1 MFKFKRLCLIL
12 AASLFLAQGVRAEFT
27 VKVVSSD
34 SSQYKS
40 GKILKE
46 NDRITLKKDQKIILD
61 HKGEN
66 RSFTGLSKLVKAL
79 EKFFGVQRGGFSEA
93 WQVDVLRGEVFCY
106 KPDEPV
112 MLGRSKSD
120 ARQKTT
126 LYLKQVNSTKKP
138 EKLTLPARKTTRAW
152 PLNRLEIIS
161 GQEYEVEIKNRDGKK
176 YFTFYQLP
184 SDDKLRSNDNLFW
197 MKEKGCDRQ
206 ADLLTAVD

>member
-1 MFKFKRLCLIL
+1 MFKLLRLCLIL
-12 AASLFLAQGVRAEFT
+12 AACLFLAQGVRAEFT

-34 SSQYKS
+34 SSQYKP
-40 GKILKE
+40 GNTLNE
-46 NDRITLKKDQKIILD
+46 NDRITLKKDQNIILD
-61 HKGEN
+61 HKGEK

-79 EKFFGVQRGGFSEA
+79 KKFFGVQRGDFSEV
-93 WQVDVLRGEVFCY
+93 WQVDILRGEVFCY

-152 PLNRLEIIS
+152 PLNRLPIMS

-176 YFTFYQLP
+176 YFTFYQLLNNDEPP
-184 SDDKLRSNDNLFW
+184 SIESLSW
-197 MKEKGCDRQ
+197 MEKKGCDRQ
-206 ADLLTAVD
+206 IDLLTRP